1 MIIIRI
7 FAIRSWI
14 VEQKQL
20 SKRYILINEKKN
32 YMKTKL
38 SKEELIAE
46 YGLGSGQEKGGCS
59 VSLKCAFGSISCSS
73 DSGDCKKNLQQFE
86 IADGEVIEMV
96 TSITCDGKTYDCK

>member
-1 MIIIRI
+1 MLSLFRCK
-7 FAIRSWI
+7 
-14 VEQKQL
+14 QKV
-20 SKRYILINEKKN
+20 RNI
-32 YMKTKL
+32 KTKL
-38 SKEELIAE
+38 SKEELMAE

-86 IADGEVIEMV
+86 IADGEIIEMV